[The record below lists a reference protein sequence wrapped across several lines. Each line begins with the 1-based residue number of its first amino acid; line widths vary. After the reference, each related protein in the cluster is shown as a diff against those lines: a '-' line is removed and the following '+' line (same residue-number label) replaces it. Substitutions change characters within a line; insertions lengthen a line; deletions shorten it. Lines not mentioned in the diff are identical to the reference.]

1 MSSADSLM
9 QPLQWFDHIV
19 PGPFAMFEPF
29 SRGVCLT
36 VLAITAAVLSGCSS
50 VNSASN
56 RLAGVV
62 TPYKVDVVQGNFVSR
77 EQREALKEGM
87 GRMEVRDI
95 LGTPLLAS
103 IFHADRWDYVFTM
116 RRQGVAPQARRV
128 TVFFK
133 DDRLQRVEADP
144 LPTEA
149 EFVASVDARRGA
161 VKVPSLQMTEEQ
173 LKATTVGSVKP
184 APAKSL
190 APLPATYPP
199 LEPAAN

>member
-1 MSSADSLM
+1 ML
-9 QPLQWFDHIV
+9 PLQWFDHIV
-19 PGPFAMFEPF
+19 PGSFAMFETF
-29 SRGVCLT
+29 SRSVCLA
-36 VLAITAAVLSGCSS
+36 VLAITATVLSGCSS
-50 VNSASN
+50 VNNASN

-62 TPYKVDVVQGNFVSR
+62 TPYKMDIVQGNFVSR
-77 EQREALKEGM
+77 EQSEALKEGM
-87 GRMEVRDI
+87 SRIEVRDI

-133 DDRLQRVEADP
+133 EDRLQRVEADP

-149 EFVASVDARRGA
+149 EFVASVDARRA
-161 VKVPSLQMTEEQ
+161 EVKVPALQMTEEQ
-173 LKATTVGSVKP
+173 LKATSAASTKP
-184 APAKSL
+184 APAKPL

-199 LEPAAN
+199 LESAAN